1 MWEISPPLFK
11 HRKSEKEVNSVPF
24 CMEKSAAPDLY
35 SNIRALLDLSQPFRG
50 QTTPWQPPAVSAY
63 VPHRLTE
70 TFLSDS
76 VIDFSLELWHLR
88 IRTSLNEVWLFTPAQ
103 ELEHTWDS
111 VSGSA
116 GRGGGDKGVGLVWW
130 WGSDWGCLRLPG
142 RDVFILVL
150 LFLNNKVKSKRQR
163 FM

>member
-1 MWEISPPLFK
+1 
-11 HRKSEKEVNSVPF
+11 
-24 CMEKSAAPDLY
+24 MEKSAAPDLY

-50 QTTPWQPPAVSAY
+50 QTTPWQPPAVSVY
-63 VPHRLTE
+63 VPRRLTE

-111 VSGSA
+111 VSRSA

-142 RDVFILVL
+142 MDVFILVL